1 MATIISLA
9 AEYANYLL
17 LNSDN
22 PSAASEIAQRINELK
37 YTQSGDSLTD
47 FDKNDL
53 VNNIESVLLPEKRT
67 PDELSIVLESKDSS
81 ELSKLIQV
89 IRSSTMGN

>member
-9 AEYANYLL
+9 TEYANYLL

-53 VNNIESVLLPEKRT
+53 VNNIESVLLPEKMT

-81 ELSKLIQV
+81 ELIKLIQI
-89 IRSSTMGN
+89 IRSSTTGN

>member
-67 PDELSIVLESKDSS
+67 PDELSIVLESQDSS